1 MITLN
6 LMVNKMLCLIKYSS
20 FLIIL
25 KLGGGGVMVRVSLIF
40 RSINPS
46 LFAIHFSRTNVPV

>member
-1 MITLN
+1 MITLI

-25 KLGGGGVMVRVSLIF
+25 KLGGGGGDGKSVLDF
-40 RSINPS
+40 QK
-46 LFAIHFSRTNVPV
+46 H

>member
-1 MITLN
+1 MITLI

-25 KLGGGGVMVRVSLIF
+25 KLGGVMVRVSLIF

>member
-1 MITLN
+1 MITLI

-25 KLGGGGVMVRVSLIF
+25 KLGGGVMVRVSLIF

>member
-1 MITLN
+1 MITLI

-25 KLGGGGVMVRVSLIF
+25 KLGGVDGKRVLDF
-40 RSINPS
+40 QK
-46 LFAIHFSRTNVPV
+46 H

>member
-1 MITLN
+1 MITLI

-25 KLGGGGVMVRVSLIF
+25 KLGGWGGGGDGKSVLDF
-40 RSINPS
+40 QK
-46 LFAIHFSRTNVPV
+46 H

>member
-1 MITLN
+1 MITLI

-25 KLGGGGVMVRVSLIF
+25 KLGGGGDGKSVLDF
-40 RSINPS
+40 QK
-46 LFAIHFSRTNVPV
+46 H